1 MPFCEHGTG
10 VCCHCQWRRGGAET
24 RAQQHWGQPPHWPVS
39 WHTPSSRWSW
49 SGISSTTRPGTA
61 WVTWAGL
68 WHIASIPCLRK
79 SFRSQLKYDSLQQ
92 FGRENKEYTAPDM
105 DGAKFHTLQW
115 DLVDWTEYFR
125 QAVITQKRNVARFTL
140 WVQFWSIKRKYFFK
154 TQCCTSQLWEQCMGP
169 GAGQPSQ
176 VCIAM
181 THCPL
186 LLCSIL
192 TSVTRQTWPPPCSSV
207 QSWLLLFIGK
217 FLCWLRIFAKL

>member
-154 TQCCTSQLWEQCMGP
+154 HNVVPHSCENNVWDPEPDRHRRFALQW
-169 GAGQPSQ
+169 
-176 VCIAM
+176 VIV
-181 THCPL
+181 
-186 LLCSIL
+186 LCSSAPSSPVSQDRPDL
-192 TSVTRQTWPPPCSSV
+192 RHAPVFRADCCSSLANF
-207 QSWLLLFIGK
+207 S
-217 FLCWLRIFAKL
+217 AD